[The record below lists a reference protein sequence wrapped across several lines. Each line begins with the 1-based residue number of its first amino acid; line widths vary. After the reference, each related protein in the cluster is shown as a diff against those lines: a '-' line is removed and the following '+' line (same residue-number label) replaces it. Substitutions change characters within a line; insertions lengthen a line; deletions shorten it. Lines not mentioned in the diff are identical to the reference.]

1 MSGGGRSKGKECP
14 KGRWMSQE
22 AGSSVREQRLVKEGV
37 SKWGHQSEWTG
48 VGGKTVCGEGVPGRG
63 GQLISEGMENLL

>member
-14 KGRWMSQE
+14 KGKWMSQE

-37 SKWGHQSEWTG
+37 SKWGHQSSG
-48 VGGKTVCGEGVPGRG
+48 QVLGGRLSAGREYLGGEA
-63 GQLISEGMENLL
+63 S